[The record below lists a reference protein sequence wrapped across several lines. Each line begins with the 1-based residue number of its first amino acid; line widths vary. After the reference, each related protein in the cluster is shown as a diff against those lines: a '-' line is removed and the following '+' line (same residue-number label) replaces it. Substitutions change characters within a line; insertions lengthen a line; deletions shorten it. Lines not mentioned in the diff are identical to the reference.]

1 MLKRHT
7 GLRELKE
14 RRRKEEIEGKIGDS
28 KPLVEVIEKMIKRS
42 PTLSKLFVEGV
53 KLPNPF
59 DLRDFKEGDVFKGK
73 RFPSFFKLKEG
84 YPKERPKHCPI
95 NRRFR
100 VQFETD
106 AENEYFERD
115 SYPGEFSFYADEEA
129 VDDRI
134 LNLWNGLTNLTVTLP
149 DWVKVGDIIHLEC
162 EVEDIEHTEPF
173 FNEFY
178 VKVEEPQK
186 ETEGKP
192 GQRKKPRSKETG
204 KDRMGSTY
212 LDLPHTLEVRKEKW
226 ERHNF
231 TKESALSVKY
241 GGKEEGYDFYVN
253 MDNIHLQ
260 TEIKSNP
267 KIDPA
272 LLEARYKYGMVLI
285 GLALLKEF
293 EKKEKKENERENE
306 NIYQEISETTQAIL
320 PFLLP
325 MISSLGE
332 IEVEA

>member
-1 MLKRHT
+1 M
-7 GLRELKE
+7 
-14 RRRKEEIEGKIGDS
+14 
-28 KPLVEVIEKMIKRS
+28 
-42 PTLSKLFVEGV
+42 
-53 KLPNPF
+53 
-59 DLRDFKEGDVFKGK
+59 
-73 RFPSFFKLKEG
+73 
-84 YPKERPKHCPI
+84 
-95 NRRFR
+95 
-100 VQFETD
+100 
-106 AENEYFERD
+106 
-115 SYPGEFSFYADEEA
+115 
-129 VDDRI
+129 
-134 LNLWNGLTNLTVTLP
+134 WNGLTNLTVTLP
-149 DWVKVGDIIHLEC
+149 DWVKVGDIIHFEC

-173 FNEFY
+173 LNEFY

-204 KDRMGSTY
+204 KDRMGSAY
-212 LDLPHTLEVRKEKW
+212 LDLPHTWGVRKEEW

-260 TEIKSNP
+260 TEIKGNP
-267 KIDPA
+267 KIDLA

-293 EKKEKKENERENE
+293 EKNEKKEKERENE
-306 NIYQEISETTQAIL
+306 NIYQEISETTQAIS